1 MTFHMMDRLLA
12 RALNLTVMGLIVA
25 SAIGA
30 LVLGYR
36 GLLRIVGSHPGDGV
50 APLVLGIGLAVLCI
64 ALCRHRH
71 ELADS

>member
-1 MTFHMMDRLLA
+1 MIDRLLS
-12 RALNLTVMGLIVA
+12 RTLNLAVMGLIVA

-36 GLLRIVGSHPGDGV
+36 GLLRIVGSHPTDGF
-50 APLVLGIGLAVLCI
+50 APLLVGIGLAVLCI